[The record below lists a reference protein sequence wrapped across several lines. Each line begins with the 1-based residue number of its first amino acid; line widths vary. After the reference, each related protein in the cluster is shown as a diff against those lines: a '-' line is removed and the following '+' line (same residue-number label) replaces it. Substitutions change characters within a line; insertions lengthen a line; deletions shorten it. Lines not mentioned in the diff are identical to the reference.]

1 MLLPNTY
8 YHIYNHAN
16 ANENLF
22 RCDENYSFFLDRTYT
37 LITPV
42 ADIFVYCLMPNHFHF
57 LVKTKSVDEIVKL
70 PIFDKYNLRFKK
82 TATELV
88 SVILSKQF
96 GNLFS
101 SYTQSYNKLYGRR
114 GSLFLKNFK
123 NVIISNKKQ
132 FKNVVHYIHN
142 NPIHHGFAKDI
153 DSWKWTSY
161 QTIVSTKKAS
171 IKKEEVIT
179 WFGEI
184 SQFVE
189 FHKSPSAQID

>member
-1 MLLPNTY
+1 
-8 YHIYNHAN
+8 
-16 ANENLF
+16 
-22 RCDENYSFFLDRTYT
+22 
-37 LITPV
+37 
-42 ADIFVYCLMPNHFHF
+42 MPNYFHF
-57 LVKTKSVDEIVKL
+57 LVKTKSFDEIVKL
-70 PIFDKYNLRFKK
+70 PVFDQYRLRVKK
-82 TATELV
+82 TPAELV

-114 GSLFLKNFK
+114 GSLFLMNFK

-132 FKNVVHYIHN
+132 FINVVHYIHN
-142 NPIHHGFAKDI
+142 NPIHHGFILDI
-153 DSWKWTSY
+153 ESWKWTSY
-161 QTIVSTKKAS
+161 QTIISTKKAS

-189 FHKSPSAQID
+189 FHKSPSSHID